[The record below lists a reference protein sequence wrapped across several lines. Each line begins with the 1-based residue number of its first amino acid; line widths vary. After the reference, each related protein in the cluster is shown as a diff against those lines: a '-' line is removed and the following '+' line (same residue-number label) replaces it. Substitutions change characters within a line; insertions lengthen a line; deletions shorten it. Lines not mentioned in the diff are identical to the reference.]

1 MPFERRSETRTP
13 GIGLIRYRDAESDSR
28 AEHLTNF
35 AISVNISDSGV
46 SFLSLKPVEQKMC
59 LRLSSDRL
67 WDSPREGVV
76 QWCAEVA
83 PGSYRVGVSLHDIS

>member
-1 MPFERRSETRTP
+1 MPFERRSERRTP
-13 GIGLIRYRDAESDSR
+13 GIGLIRYTDAGAESR

-46 SFLSLKPVEQKMC
+46 SFLSLKPVEQKLC
-59 LRLSSDRL
+59 IRLASDRL

-76 QWCAEVA
+76 QWCSEVA
-83 PGSYRVGVSLHDIS
+83 PGSYRVGVLLS